1 MPRAFELNAIVPS
14 DIITLVE
21 QFRKKTIATQC
32 YLLYRYTIISKY
44 IFSKSQLTQYDPCSS
59 QSQRTILQKCTL
71 LTNILKVQN
80 AQRENNSNCIIKVL

>member
-59 QSQRTILQKCTL
+59 QSQRTILQMHFAYKYIESSKCTEG
-71 LTNILKVQN
+71 K
-80 AQRENNSNCIIKVL
+80 